1 MSARHVSRRLI
12 ASALLGVALTA
23 FGAQAVMAADPTPTP
38 ASSSNAAGDV
48 NAEMLVSTDAPPGLQ
63 QSREKPAGEKIVIG
77 VLIAVGVAAFALSA
91 LTMNRKQNEMLVKG
105 MNAELEWRRD
115 RGMI

>member
-23 FGAQAVMAADPTPTP
+23 FGAQAAMAADPTPTP

-63 QSREKPAGEKIVIG
+63 RSREKPAGEKIVIG
-77 VLIAVGVAAFALSA
+77 VLVAVGVAAFGFSA
-91 LTMNRKQNEMLVKG
+91 LAMNRKQNEMLVKG